1 MPFRPRS
8 SRAAPWTT
16 PVPCLSVGSITRH
29 RNRRERVLRYWC
41 TSRMNGCP
49 ASLAPSHPGLGDA
62 RRDPPH
68 RRTHRLILQIGEWVM
83 RQACQDLKR
92 WQDDYG
98 SAIPHIA
105 VNVSPYQVMA
115 PDFPGTV
122 QRVLETTDTN
132 PANITLE
139 VTENAFLKDGPRAL
153 SVLQEVKSLGVGLAI
168 DDFGTGYS
176 SLNYLRRF
184 PFDNLKIDQAFINGL
199 AADDGTYKIVAAI
212 INLAHGLNLTVVVEG
227 IETQQQLTQVADLG
241 SDRPGLSH
249 LPTTPQRRN
258 RTPPTQTTRSR
269 PTHTPPTAP

>member
-1 MPFRPRS
+1 MAALLRWHHPTRGWVRPDEILPI
-8 SRAAPWTT
+8 AEPT
-16 PVPCLSVGSITRH
+16 G
-29 RNRRERVLRYWC
+29 
-41 TSRMNGCP
+41 
-49 ASLAPSHPGLGDA
+49 
-62 RRDPPH
+62 
-68 RRTHRLILQIGEWVM
+68 LILQIGEWVM

-176 SLNYLRRF
+176 PLNYLRRF

-241 SDRPGLSH
+241 SDRAQGYHICRPLLSDETEHRLLKPLGPGPLT
-249 LPTTPQRRN
+249 LPPPHPDLKGRR
-258 RTPPTQTTRSR
+258 R
-269 PTHTPPTAP
+269 PTALLPQLKRFPQQWCGEDMHRAMSVRPRLTS